1 MWSKAVLVVGIVL
14 VGAVAAPAQEP
25 AAAPQAPVVAAP
37 APPPAPAAATG
48 REAREAALRARYQL
62 RVMEGVLENA
72 VQHGIR
78 SVATEMRMVSPDV
91 IFFGS
96 PSRARGFRLDGYGVF
111 FDVDVPT
118 LRPSV
123 AWSVRQLTQ
132 IAPEVTRALQSL
144 RRAVASTGDA
154 RTKREAEQALALVEL
169 QVGPIGEQE
178 ASEDG
183 QRGPAVA
190 RDPAEAYER
199 EVMRALAEAVLDY
212 GNTLSLGPDDW
223 LGVAARANDAG
234 LGESADAVTVMIKIR
249 GRDLEALRT
258 GAITREDARRRILTT
273 EF

>member
-1 MWSKAVLVVGIVL
+1 MWSRAVLVVVVVAGL
-14 VGAVAAPAQEP
+14 GAVASAQEP
-25 AAAPQAPVVAAP
+25 VAAAQAPVVTAAP
-37 APPPAPAAATG
+37 PSGPA
-48 REAREAALRARYQL
+48 AREAALRARYQL
-62 RVMEGVLENA
+62 RVMEGVLQNA

-78 SVATEMRMVSPDV
+78 TVATEMRMVSPDV

-111 FDVDVPT
+111 FDVEVPT

-132 IAPEVTRALQSL
+132 IAPEVASALQSL

-154 RTKREAEQALALVEL
+154 RTKREAEQALKLVEL
-169 QVGPIGEQE
+169 QVGPIGEP
-178 ASEDG
+178 EDAAAPG
-183 QRGPAVA
+183 DAERRGPAPVQ
-190 RDPAEAYER
+190 DPAEAYER
-199 EVMRALAEAVLDY
+199 EVMRALTEAVLDY
-212 GNTLSLGPDDW
+212 GNTLSLSPDDW

-234 LGESADAVTVMIKIR
+234 LGESADAVTVLIKIR

-258 GAITREDARRRILTT
+258 GALKREEARLRIVTT